1 MSNKAEQIGVRCSS
15 EQRERWERAAEL
27 DRRTLTDWVRIQ
39 LDDAADKA
47 IQAAEKRDA

>member
-1 MSNKAEQIGVRCSS
+1 MTGKSEQVNIRCSS
-15 EQRERWERAAEL
+15 EQRERWEEAAKV

-47 IQAAEKRDA
+47 IEEAEEKA